1 MQAFFEKNIF
11 FLKFIQFVGKV
22 LETEFYQ
29 NTLTRRI
36 LKISGYYNIMHIM
49 QQETDMRWYD
59 ERRKYIERS
68 DEL

>member
-36 LKISGYYNIMHIM
+36 LKISGYYNIM